1 MTIPTN
7 TQLRASQQPRLPAAP
22 VEYDQ
27 NFMDSSFS
35 ILRQYFN
42 QVDNITQS
50 ILTNVGQRFF
60 RAPTISVFDTTTQS
74 AAANTVTLVTYNN
87 VDFSNAIALD
97 NTGGGATNS
106 KFTITYPGIY
116 NVQFS
121 AQGSNSASAA
131 DNITLWFRVNGT
143 DVTNTAG
150 ITAVPA
156 KHGSINGATVF
167 GWNQFLSLTAN
178 DYVQI
183 YWTTDGGTSS
193 LTTYAAS
200 GTPPVHP
207 ASPSIAVTFLF
218 VSAPLS

>member
-27 NFMDSSFS
+27 TFMDSAFS

-60 RAPTISVFDTTTQS
+60 RAPSISVFDTTTQT

-87 VDFSNAIALD
+87 VDFSNGIALD
-97 NTGGGATNS
+97 TTATNS
-106 KFTITYPGIY
+106 KFTITYPGVY

-121 AQGSNSASAA
+121 AQGSNSGNAA
-131 DNITLWFRVNGT
+131 DNVTVWFRVNGV
-143 DVTNTAG
+143 DVANAAG
-150 ITAVPA
+150 ISAVPA
-156 KHGSINGATVF
+156 KHGSINGALVF
-167 GWNQFLSLTAN
+167 GWNQFLSLTTN

-183 YWTTDGGTSS
+183 YWTTDAGTSS

-200 GTPPVHP
+200 GTAPIHP